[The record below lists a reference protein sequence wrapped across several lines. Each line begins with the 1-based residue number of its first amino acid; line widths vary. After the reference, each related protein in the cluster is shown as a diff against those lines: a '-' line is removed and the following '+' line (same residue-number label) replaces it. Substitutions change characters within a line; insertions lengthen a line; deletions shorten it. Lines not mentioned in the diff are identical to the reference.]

1 MSQRAAKIMA
11 LTAAINS
18 DKNNDTPD
26 GNQGIGNI
34 INSKAHSIL
43 DEPSSTSLSVEES
56 IDQLKII
63 VDDIPVIFEDINL
76 TTHSSVEYVMVHQES
91 ARKPDDRENEK
102 GKNDVE
108 KYTTVEVNQNHY
120 GRLEL
125 DNTSFLISGRGVTK
139 LLYERGGK

>member
-26 GNQGIGNI
+26 GNQGMGNI
-34 INSKAHSIL
+34 INSQEHSIL
-43 DEPSSTSLSVEES
+43 DELSSTSLGVEES
-56 IDQLKII
+56 IDQLNII

-76 TTHSSVEYVMVHQES
+76 TTNSSVEYVMVHQES
-91 ARKPDDRENEK
+91 ARMPDDRENEK

-108 KYTTVEVNQNHY
+108 KYTTVEVNHNHCES
-120 GRLEL
+120 LEL
-125 DNTSFLISGRGVTK
+125 NNTSF
-139 LLYERGGK
+139 